1 MESRNYIIILYDFY
15 NTLFSDKQK
24 LYFEEYYFNNLS
36 LGEISDNYSLSRN
49 AIHKM
54 IKSMVEKLEYYEDKL
69 KLYEKSIELTKIIDV
84 LDKDTKEKISKL
96 YLEWSYE
103 ENRKLPE
110 NPYKE
115 KKEYSYGY
123 ASVLYLMSLV
133 VTILS
138 FIVIIMVFIRGK

>member
-1 MESRNYIIILYDFY
+1 MESRNYIIMLYDFY

-49 AIHKM
+49 AIHKI

-69 KLYEKSIELTKIIDV
+69 KLYEKIIELTKIIDT

-103 ENRKLPE
+103 FKIRK
-110 NPYKE
+110 
-115 KKEYSYGY
+115 
-123 ASVLYLMSLV
+123 
-133 VTILS
+133 
-138 FIVIIMVFIRGK
+138 

>member
-69 KLYEKSIELTKIIDV
+69 KLYEKSIELTKIIDT

-103 ENRKLPE
+103 FKIRK
-110 NPYKE
+110 
-115 KKEYSYGY
+115 
-123 ASVLYLMSLV
+123 
-133 VTILS
+133 
-138 FIVIIMVFIRGK
+138 

>member
-1 MESRNYIIILYDFY
+1 MESRNYIIMLYDFY

-24 LYFEEYYFNNLS
+24 LYFEQYYFNNLS

-49 AIHKM
+49 AIHKI

-69 KLYEKSIELTKIIDV
+69 KLYEKSIELTKIIDT

-103 ENRKLPE
+103 FKIRK
-110 NPYKE
+110 
-115 KKEYSYGY
+115 
-123 ASVLYLMSLV
+123 
-133 VTILS
+133 
-138 FIVIIMVFIRGK
+138 

>member
-49 AIHKM
+49 AIHKI

-69 KLYEKSIELTKIIDV
+69 QLYEKSIELTKIIDT

-103 ENRKLPE
+103 FKIRK
-110 NPYKE
+110 
-115 KKEYSYGY
+115 
-123 ASVLYLMSLV
+123 
-133 VTILS
+133 
-138 FIVIIMVFIRGK
+138 

>member
-49 AIHKM
+49 DIHKI

-103 ENRKLPE
+103 FKIRK
-110 NPYKE
+110 
-115 KKEYSYGY
+115 
-123 ASVLYLMSLV
+123 
-133 VTILS
+133 
-138 FIVIIMVFIRGK
+138 

>member
-1 MESRNYIIILYDFY
+1 MESRNYIIMLYDFY

-36 LGEISDNYSLSRN
+36 LGEISDNYLLSRN
-49 AIHKM
+49 AIHKI

-69 KLYEKSIELTKIIDV
+69 KLYEKSIELTKIIDT

-103 ENRKLPE
+103 FKIRK
-110 NPYKE
+110 
-115 KKEYSYGY
+115 
-123 ASVLYLMSLV
+123 
-133 VTILS
+133 
-138 FIVIIMVFIRGK
+138 

>member
-1 MESRNYIIILYDFY
+1 MESRNYIIMLYDFY

-49 AIHKM
+49 AIHKI

-69 KLYEKSIELTKIIDV
+69 KLYEKSIELIKIIDT

-103 ENRKLPE
+103 FKIRK
-110 NPYKE
+110 
-115 KKEYSYGY
+115 
-123 ASVLYLMSLV
+123 
-133 VTILS
+133 
-138 FIVIIMVFIRGK
+138 

>member
-1 MESRNYIIILYDFY
+1 MESRNYIIMLYDFY

-49 AIHKM
+49 AIHKI

-69 KLYEKSIELTKIIDV
+69 KLYEKRIELTKIIDT

-103 ENRKLPE
+103 FKIRK
-110 NPYKE
+110 
-115 KKEYSYGY
+115 
-123 ASVLYLMSLV
+123 
-133 VTILS
+133 
-138 FIVIIMVFIRGK
+138 

>member
-49 AIHKM
+49 AIHKI

-103 ENRKLPE
+103 FKIRK
-110 NPYKE
+110 
-115 KKEYSYGY
+115 
-123 ASVLYLMSLV
+123 
-133 VTILS
+133 
-138 FIVIIMVFIRGK
+138 

>member
-1 MESRNYIIILYDFY
+1 MESRNYIIMLYDFY

-49 AIHKM
+49 AIHKI

-103 ENRKLPE
+103 FKIRK
-110 NPYKE
+110 
-115 KKEYSYGY
+115 
-123 ASVLYLMSLV
+123 
-133 VTILS
+133 
-138 FIVIIMVFIRGK
+138 

>member
-15 NTLFSDKQK
+15 NILFSDKQK

-49 AIHKM
+49 AIHKI

-103 ENRKLPE
+103 FKIRK
-110 NPYKE
+110 
-115 KKEYSYGY
+115 
-123 ASVLYLMSLV
+123 
-133 VTILS
+133 
-138 FIVIIMVFIRGK
+138 

>member
-15 NTLFSDKQK
+15 NILFSDKQK
-24 LYFEEYYFNNLS
+24 SYFEEYYFNNLS

-49 AIHKM
+49 AIHKI

-69 KLYEKSIELTKIIDV
+69 KLYEKSIELTKIIDT

-103 ENRKLPE
+103 FKIRK
-110 NPYKE
+110 
-115 KKEYSYGY
+115 
-123 ASVLYLMSLV
+123 
-133 VTILS
+133 
-138 FIVIIMVFIRGK
+138 

>member
-84 LDKDTKEKISKL
+84 LDKDTKKKISKL

-103 ENRKLPE
+103 FKIRK
-110 NPYKE
+110 
-115 KKEYSYGY
+115 
-123 ASVLYLMSLV
+123 
-133 VTILS
+133 
-138 FIVIIMVFIRGK
+138 

>member
-1 MESRNYIIILYDFY
+1 MESRNYIIMLYDFY

-49 AIHKM
+49 AIHKI

-69 KLYEKSIELTKIIDV
+69 KLYEKSIELTKIIDT
-84 LDKDTKEKISKL
+84 LYKDTKEKISKL

-103 ENRKLPE
+103 FKIRK
-110 NPYKE
+110 
-115 KKEYSYGY
+115 
-123 ASVLYLMSLV
+123 
-133 VTILS
+133 
-138 FIVIIMVFIRGK
+138 

>member
-54 IKSMVEKLEYYEDKL
+54 IKSMVEKLEYYEDNL

-103 ENRKLPE
+103 FKIRK
-110 NPYKE
+110 
-115 KKEYSYGY
+115 
-123 ASVLYLMSLV
+123 
-133 VTILS
+133 
-138 FIVIIMVFIRGK
+138 

>member
-1 MESRNYIIILYDFY
+1 MESRNYIIMLYDFY

-103 ENRKLPE
+103 FKIRK
-110 NPYKE
+110 
-115 KKEYSYGY
+115 
-123 ASVLYLMSLV
+123 
-133 VTILS
+133 
-138 FIVIIMVFIRGK
+138 

>member
-1 MESRNYIIILYDFY
+1 MESRNYIIMLYDFY

-49 AIHKM
+49 AIHKI

-69 KLYEKSIELTKIIDV
+69 KLYEKSIELTKIIDT
-84 LDKDTKEKISKL
+84 LDKDTKEKISIL

-103 ENRKLPE
+103 FKIRK
-110 NPYKE
+110 
-115 KKEYSYGY
+115 
-123 ASVLYLMSLV
+123 
-133 VTILS
+133 
-138 FIVIIMVFIRGK
+138 

>member
-103 ENRKLPE
+103 FKIRK
-110 NPYKE
+110 
-115 KKEYSYGY
+115 
-123 ASVLYLMSLV
+123 
-133 VTILS
+133 
-138 FIVIIMVFIRGK
+138 

>member
-1 MESRNYIIILYDFY
+1 MESRNYIIMLYDFY

-49 AIHKM
+49 AIHKI

-69 KLYEKSIELTKIIDV
+69 KLYKKSIELTKIIDT
-84 LDKDTKEKISKL
+84 LNKNKKKKISKL

-103 ENRKLPE
+103 FKIRK
-110 NPYKE
+110 
-115 KKEYSYGY
+115 
-123 ASVLYLMSLV
+123 
-133 VTILS
+133 
-138 FIVIIMVFIRGK
+138 

>member
-1 MESRNYIIILYDFY
+1 MESRNYIIMLYDFY

-49 AIHKM
+49 AIHKI

-69 KLYEKSIELTKIIDV
+69 KLYEKSIELTKIIDT

-103 ENRKLPE
+103 YKIRK
-110 NPYKE
+110 
-115 KKEYSYGY
+115 
-123 ASVLYLMSLV
+123 
-133 VTILS
+133 
-138 FIVIIMVFIRGK
+138 

>member
-49 AIHKM
+49 AIHKI

-69 KLYEKSIELTKIIDV
+69 KLYEKSIELTKIIDT

-103 ENRKLPE
+103 FKIRK
-110 NPYKE
+110 
-115 KKEYSYGY
+115 
-123 ASVLYLMSLV
+123 
-133 VTILS
+133 
-138 FIVIIMVFIRGK
+138 

>member
-1 MESRNYIIILYDFY
+1 MESRNYIIMLYDCY
-15 NTLFSDKQK
+15 KTLFSDKQK

-49 AIHKM
+49 AIHKI

-69 KLYEKSIELTKIIDV
+69 KLYEKSIELTKIIDT

-103 ENRKLPE
+103 FKIRK
-110 NPYKE
+110 
-115 KKEYSYGY
+115 
-123 ASVLYLMSLV
+123 
-133 VTILS
+133 
-138 FIVIIMVFIRGK
+138 

>member
-15 NTLFSDKQK
+15 NILFSDKQK

-49 AIHKM
+49 AIHKI

-69 KLYEKSIELTKIIDV
+69 KLYEKSIELTKIIDT

-103 ENRKLPE
+103 FKIS
-110 NPYKE
+110 K
-115 KKEYSYGY
+115 
-123 ASVLYLMSLV
+123 
-133 VTILS
+133 
-138 FIVIIMVFIRGK
+138 

>member
-1 MESRNYIIILYDFY
+1 MGNIYTIYYRSNTCYISNQLFNMETCIMESRNYIIILYDFY

-49 AIHKM
+49 AIHKI

-69 KLYEKSIELTKIIDV
+69 KLYEKSIELTKIIDT

-96 YLEWSYE
+96 YLE
-103 ENRKLPE
+103 
-110 NPYKE
+110 
-115 KKEYSYGY
+115 
-123 ASVLYLMSLV
+123 
-133 VTILS
+133 
-138 FIVIIMVFIRGK
+138 

>member
-15 NTLFSDKQK
+15 NILFSDKQK

-103 ENRKLPE
+103 FKIRK
-110 NPYKE
+110 
-115 KKEYSYGY
+115 
-123 ASVLYLMSLV
+123 
-133 VTILS
+133 
-138 FIVIIMVFIRGK
+138 

>member
-54 IKSMVEKLEYYEDKL
+54 IKSMAEKLEYYEDKL

-103 ENRKLPE
+103 FKIRK
-110 NPYKE
+110 
-115 KKEYSYGY
+115 
-123 ASVLYLMSLV
+123 
-133 VTILS
+133 
-138 FIVIIMVFIRGK
+138 

>member
-1 MESRNYIIILYDFY
+1 MESRNYIIMLYDFY

-49 AIHKM
+49 AIHKI

-69 KLYEKSIELTKIIDV
+69 KLYEKSIELTKIIDT

-103 ENRKLPE
+103 FKIRK
-110 NPYKE
+110 
-115 KKEYSYGY
+115 
-123 ASVLYLMSLV
+123 
-133 VTILS
+133 
-138 FIVIIMVFIRGK
+138 

>member
-1 MESRNYIIILYDFY
+1 MESRNYIIMLYDFY

-49 AIHKM
+49 AIHKI

-69 KLYEKSIELTKIIDV
+69 KLYEKSIELTKIVDT

-103 ENRKLPE
+103 FKIRK
-110 NPYKE
+110 
-115 KKEYSYGY
+115 
-123 ASVLYLMSLV
+123 
-133 VTILS
+133 
-138 FIVIIMVFIRGK
+138 